1 MDCRR
6 ATAADVPRLVQLAQL
21 EHARSRFSGR
31 RFDREYT
38 AQAFEHA
45 IGGLATLVLISATG
59 LGFIGGMV
67 QPNLFNR
74 YLTAYELAWYAE
86 DGSGIALLDGLTT
99 WARRM
104 RAVDLVVSNFA
115 DIKDPQRFARVMNR
129 RGFAELGMTFTKNLE
144 P

>member
-1 MDCRR
+1 MECRR
-6 ATAADVPRLVQLAQL
+6 ATVADVPRLVQLAQL

-31 RFDREYT
+31 RFDRDHT
-38 AQAFEHA
+38 SRAFEHA
-45 IGGLATLVLISATG
+45 VGGLATLVLISASG

-86 DGSGIALLDGLTT
+86 DGSGIALLEGLTT
-99 WARRM
+99 WARKM
-104 RAVDLVVSNFA
+104 RAVELVVSNFA
-115 DIKDPQRFARVMNR
+115 HIKDPQRFARVMAR
-129 RGFAELGMTFTKNLE
+129 RGFDDLGMTFIKNLE